1 MSDALLS
8 GKPVQYSVARS
19 ICVPQIVKLHDPSD
33 SILPSLPHPC
43 MAQTFRSVR
52 FDQLTI
58 LVGKMQF
65 SLSHSQLLVMGWV

>member
-1 MSDALLS
+1 M
-8 GKPVQYSVARS
+8 
-19 ICVPQIVKLHDPSD
+19 VKRRKHMRPIHL
-33 SILPSLPHPC
+33 PC

-65 SLSHSQLLVMGWV
+65 SLSHSQLLVMAWV